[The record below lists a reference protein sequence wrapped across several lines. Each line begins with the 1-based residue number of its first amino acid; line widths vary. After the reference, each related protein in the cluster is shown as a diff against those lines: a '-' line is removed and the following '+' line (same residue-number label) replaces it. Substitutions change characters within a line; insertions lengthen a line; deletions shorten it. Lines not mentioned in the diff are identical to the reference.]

1 MSRVLVLGA
10 EGYLG
15 RHLVKKLKSEPSNI
29 VLTTDRRDLDLRDGF
44 DCWQYLVH
52 QHPDEIYQ
60 LAADSGSMEYIL
72 SDKFSYGDSTLMNI
86 NVITALK
93 NTGFKGRILFP
104 SSFYAYNTANKYGI
118 EKLYNE
124 HLYLN
129 SGLDV
134 RIARLFS
141 IYGPGEELNSP
152 REKVTTAFCRK
163 VIQADIGKPL
173 ILRGRHDQVRYF
185 LYITDAIDALIT
197 QMLGPMRGC
206 YDVAGSKA
214 INFQK
219 LIDEIITVDS
229 RNIRTVW
236 ANAQWEEPIT
246 PLNRL
251 NWKPKIEF
259 EAGIKRLYNWVGE
272 ELNEL
277 H

>member
-1 MSRVLVLGA
+1 MRRILVLGA

-15 RHLVKKLKSEPSNI
+15 RHLVKKLKSEPNNV
-29 VLTTDRRDLDLRDGF
+29 VLTTDKRDLDLRDGF

-52 QHPDEIYQ
+52 QHPDEVYQ
-60 LAADSGSMEYIL
+60 LAADSGSMKYIL
-72 SDKFSYGDSTLMNI
+72 SDKFSYGDSTLINI

-93 NTGFKGRILFP
+93 NTGFIGRILFP
-104 SSFYAYNTANKYGI
+104 SSFYAYDTTNKYGI

-219 LIDEIITVDS
+219 LIDEIITVNS